1 MVGFLHFSAPSPHS
15 NPVNAAS
22 MDDLL
27 RFAPLRIL
35 DDEALA
41 ELMPLARRETHVDQD
56 CLFQLSDSDECEYFL
71 LSGALKLVA
80 VDGRIHRV
88 AADSPVAQQPL
99 ARLRPRHYSAV
110 VESSA
115 TMLVVD
121 RDLLTRL
128 QEHMR
133 QRVQQRYG
141 VEELQSDELAPESE
155 ELLLFREFKEDLRHF
170 RVHLPALPAA
180 VAELR
185 KMIRLGCSD
194 SAELACIAVTMP
206 ALERF
211 LIHAANN
218 PLLSPRDPCH
228 HCITAIERMG
238 PVALADI
245 LLVFSVF
252 WLRAKDGEDSE
263 RIWQFTLGV
272 AAYGWWLAER
282 TGLAEPM
289 QALVLGLLHN
299 MNHFVAL
306 QYLEGSVKQSEIDA
320 LGVEGYRTLLS
331 LLCRDITLLQFELW
345 NLDERYFQ
353 SLPVMYDW
361 QKSGKMLRPDVADL
375 MQTALYLQSTVEMD
389 RSLPA
394 PEHVAGLV
402 RVSLYEQQ
410 LMNPRAIRPD
420 VIKVFGKLQ
429 RLFA

>member
-1 MVGFLHFSAPSPHS
+1 MAGFLHVFASSPQS
-15 NPVNAAS
+15 STANAAS

-27 RFAPLRIL
+27 RFAPLRTL

-41 ELMPLARRETHVDQD
+41 ELMPQARLEMHDDQD
-56 CLFQLSDSDECEYFL
+56 CLFQLSDSDGCEYFL
-71 LSGALKLVA
+71 LSGALKLMA
-80 VDGRIHRV
+80 ADGRIHRV

-110 VESSA
+110 VESNA

-128 QEHMR
+128 QEHMQ

-170 RVHLPALPAA
+170 RVHLPALPTA
-180 VAELR
+180 VTELR

-194 SAELACIAVTMP
+194 SAELARIAVTMP

-238 PVALADI
+238 PVVLADL

-252 WLRAKDGEDSE
+252 WLRKKDGEDSE
-263 RIWQFTLGV
+263 HIWQLTLGV

-282 TGLAEPM
+282 TSLAEPV
-289 QALVLGLLHN
+289 QAMVLGLLHN
-299 MNHFVAL
+299 MGYFVAL
-306 QYLEGSVKQSEIDA
+306 QYLEVSVKKSEIDA

-331 LLCRDITLLQFELW
+331 LLCRDITLLQCELW
-345 NLDERYFQ
+345 DIDERYCQ

-361 QKSGKMLRPDVADL
+361 QKAGKMIRPDLPDL
-375 MQTALYLQSTVEMD
+375 LQTALYLQLTVEMD
-389 RSLPA
+389 PFLPA
-394 PEHVAGLV
+394 PEHVAGLTK
-402 RVSLYEQQ
+402 VSLYEQQ

-420 VIKVFGKLQ
+420 VIKVFSRLQ
-429 RLFA
+429 RLFV